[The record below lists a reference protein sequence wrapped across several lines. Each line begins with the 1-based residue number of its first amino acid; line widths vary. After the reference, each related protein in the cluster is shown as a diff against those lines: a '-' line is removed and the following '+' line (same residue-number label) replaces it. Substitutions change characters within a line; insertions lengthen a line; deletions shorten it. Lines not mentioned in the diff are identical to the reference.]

1 VKTPRRTSVS
11 LAVLGILSVLLH
23 AGYAGAHKLAPSLLQ
38 ITEQDHGK
46 IEVIWK
52 ESVFKNR
59 GGRIDPVLP
68 HFCTPDGKPSIE
80 QSGTGLSMRW
90 LAGCNGKSIKG
101 SLIRINWTGNA
112 STCVVL
118 RIVLTDGQQIQT
130 ILTPKNPTFQV
141 PSDQSTAQ
149 VMKNYLVLGVK
160 HLLSGFD
167 HMLFI
172 TGLLLLI
179 RSRRLLLWTI
189 TAFTAGHCIT
199 LSLAALGL
207 IHLPTAWI
215 EFGIALSIFV
225 LAVEVGDIREPE
237 SRESWVSRWPWAMAI
252 AFGLLHGLGFASA
265 LGEIGLPK
273 SDIPAA
279 LFSFNVGIELGQI
292 SWVLLV
298 WILWASFRRLPL
310 PSFPHWRTAVT
321 YAMGTCAVYWCIER
335 SLEALS

>member
-1 VKTPRRTSVS
+1 VKTPCKTFV
-11 LAVLGILSVLLH
+11 LFAALGIFSVLLH
-23 AGYAGAHKLAPSLLQ
+23 TEHAGAHKLAPSLLQ
-38 ITEQDHGK
+38 ITEQDQDK

-52 ESVFKNR
+52 ESVFKKR

-68 HFCTPDGKPSIE
+68 DFCTPDGKPSIE
-80 QSGTGLSMRW
+80 KSGTGLSVRW
-90 LAGCNGKSIKG
+90 LADCNGKSIKG
-101 SLIRINWTGNA
+101 SLIRVNWTGNA

-118 RIVLTDGQQIQT
+118 RIALSDGQQIQT
-130 ILTPKNPTFQV
+130 ILTPKNPAFQV
-141 PSDQSTAQ
+141 PPDQSTAQ
-149 VMKNYLVLGVK
+149 VMKSYLVLGVE

-179 RSRRLLLWTI
+179 RSRVLLLWTI
-189 TAFTAGHCIT
+189 TAFTVGHCIT

-225 LAVEVGDIREPE
+225 LAVEVADIRGTE
-237 SRESWVSRWPWAMAI
+237 SGASWMSRWPWAMAI

-265 LGEIGLPK
+265 LGEIGLPQ

-292 SWVLLV
+292 SWVVLL
-298 WILWASFRRLPL
+298 WILWALFRRLPL

-321 YAMGTCAVYWCIER
+321 YAIGTCAVYWCIER
-335 SLEALS
+335 SLAALS

>member
-1 VKTPRRTSVS
+1 MSF
-11 LAVLGILSVLLH
+11 AVLGILSVWL
-23 AGYAGAHKLAPSLLQ
+23 YAADAVAHKLAPSLLEV
-38 ITEQDHGK
+38 TEQDHGK
-46 IEVIWK
+46 IEVTWK

-59 GGRIDPVLP
+59 GGRIDPALP
-68 HFCTPDGKPSIE
+68 HFCTPVGNPSIE
-80 QSGTGLSMRW
+80 KSGTGLTMRW
-90 LAGCNGKSIKG
+90 LADCYEKSIRG
-101 SLIRINWTGNA
+101 SFIGVNWSGNA
-112 STCVVL
+112 STCVIL
-118 RIVLTDGQQIQT
+118 RIVLSDGQQIQT

-141 PSDQSTAQ
+141 PSDQSTVQ
-149 VMKNYLVLGVK
+149 VMKNYLVLGIE

-172 TGLLLLI
+172 AGLLLLI
-179 RSRRLLLWTI
+179 RSRVLLLWTI

-207 IHLPTAWI
+207 IHLPTTWI

-225 LAVEVGDIREPE
+225 LAVEVADIREPG
-237 SRESWVSRWPWAMAI
+237 SRGSWMSRWPWAMAI

-265 LGEIGLPK
+265 LGEIGLPR

-298 WILWASFRRLPL
+298 WIFWAFFRRLPIRPAL
-310 PSFPHWRTAVT
+310 PHLRTAVT
-321 YAMGTCAVYWCIER
+321 YGMGTCAVYWCIER